1 MKKDYILIDGKEVR
15 VEANWN
21 ALTSFLAATGRNT
34 LDGLSD
40 LATMRP
46 TDIAPLMAA
55 CINEGERL
63 EGREAGYT
71 GLQIG
76 ELCGMS
82 EMAQFIAIYADQT
95 SPKLP
100 RETQKK
106 E

>member
-46 TDIAPLMAA
+46 ADIAPLMAA

-82 EMAQFIAIYADQT
+82 EMAQLIAIYADQT

-100 RETQKK
+100 SETKKK

>member
-100 RETQKK
+100 TDTQKK